1 MGASNQATGLIL
13 AGGAGRRVQGR
24 DKGLIDWQGR
34 PLVAHVAQRL
44 RPQVDRMLISCNRN
58 IEQYARFADGT
69 VSDTRRDF
77 QGPLAGIEA
86 AIPLLDSDFLVVV
99 ACDTPKI
106 PVDLVERLLQPLL
119 PNVEGTALVSY
130 AHDGARD
137 QYLCAAMHRRCL
149 QSLPAYLDEG
159 GRAVRHWYG
168 QYRCSVVDFSAAAD
182 AFANYNRIA
191 H

>member
-1 MGASNQATGLIL
+1 MGTSNQATGLIL

-58 IEQYARFADGT
+58 VEQYARLADGT

-86 AIPLLDSDFLVVV
+86 VIPLLDSEFLVVV
-99 ACDTPKI
+99 ACDTPMI
-106 PVDLVERLLQPLL
+106 PLDLVERLLQPLL
-119 PNVEGTALVSY
+119 RDGDSSAQVSY
-130 AHDGARD
+130 AHDGERE

-149 QSLPAYLDEG
+149 ESLPAYLDQG
-159 GRAVRHWYG
+159 GRAVRHWYAE
-168 QYRCSVVDFSAAAD
+168 YPCSAVDFSAAAG

-191 H
+191 D

>member
-34 PLVAHVAQRL
+34 PLVDHVAQRL
-44 RPQVDRMLISCNRN
+44 RPQVDRLLISCNRN
-58 IEQYARFADGT
+58 VEQYARFADNT

-99 ACDTPKI
+99 ACDTPMI
-106 PVDLVERLLQPLL
+106 PTDLVVRLLQPLL
-119 PNVEGTALVSY
+119 RDGTSPAQVSY
-130 AHDGARD
+130 AHDGERD
-137 QYLCAAMHRRCL
+137 QYLCAAINSRCL
-149 QSLPAYLDEG
+149 ESLPAYLDAG
-159 GRAVRHWYG
+159 GRAVRHWYAE
-168 QYRCSVVDFSAAAD
+168 YPCSVVDFKDAAGG
-182 AFANYNRIA
+182 FANYNRISG
-191 H
+191 